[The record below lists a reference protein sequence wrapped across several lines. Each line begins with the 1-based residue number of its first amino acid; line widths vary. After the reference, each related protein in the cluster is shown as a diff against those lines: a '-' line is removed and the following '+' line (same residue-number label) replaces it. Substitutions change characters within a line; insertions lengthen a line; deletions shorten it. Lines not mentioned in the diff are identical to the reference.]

1 MDTSTMTDLELRLL
15 HCEREPSVEALSS
28 TADEYLSAGD
38 VEMYEGLRHMA
49 ENRKMPW
56 KSRCNYYFYSTIS
69 EACYDGLNWSIGS
82 PEFED
87 NLTHDLFS
95 NENTKIFKDTFA
107 NIVRWR
113 GKRLIE
119 LDMV

>member
-1 MDTSTMTDLELRLL
+1 MTDLELRLL

-28 TADEYLSAGD
+28 TADEYLAAGN
-38 VEMYEGLRHMA
+38 VEMYEGLRYMA

-56 KSRCNYYFYSTIS
+56 YSGAEFFFYSATS
-69 EACYDGLNWSIGS
+69 HACYGGFNWAIGS

-87 NLTHDLFS
+87 NLPDYLFL
-95 NENTKIFKDTFA
+95 TDCKICRYHFA
-107 NIVRWR
+107 DVVRWL